1 MAVSTPDKEDD
12 QAWLR
17 YWVIISI
24 FYLAEYLL
32 DLLHFLPFYH
42 VLKISFIIWCLLPD
56 PLSGSKILFELVK
69 VVLTV
74 LVPSFIII
82 SYYHIHTFSFT
93 QYSIHITKNWHQ
105 LWENIKR
112 WHKSLQIFHCHLI
125 FTLHTVS
132 SISRVTP
139 VGCWFPLESAHG
151 QHGAN
156 ESDDNWCHECFE
168 FL

>member
-1 MAVSTPDKEDD
+1 MSTPDKEDD

-42 VLKISFIIWCLLPD
+42 VFKISFIIWCLLPD

-74 LVPSFIII
+74 FFLSDRR
-82 SYYHIHTFSFT
+82 
-93 QYSIHITKNWHQ
+93 QELKNQ
-105 LWENIKR
+105 EEGIL
-112 WHKSLQIFHCHLI
+112 S
-125 FTLHTVS
+125 VY
-132 SISRVTP
+132 
-139 VGCWFPLESAHG
+139 AY
-151 QHGAN
+151 A
-156 ESDDNWCHECFE
+156 
-168 FL
+168 

>member
-1 MAVSTPDKEDD
+1 MSTPDKEDD

-42 VLKISFIIWCLLPD
+42 VFKISFIIWCLLPD

-74 LVPSFIII
+74 FFDPTGAQESRRGNLV
-82 SYYHIHTFSFT
+82 
-93 QYSIHITKNWHQ
+93 
-105 LWENIKR
+105 
-112 WHKSLQIFHCHLI
+112 CACVCMCG
-125 FTLHTVS
+125 TLY
-132 SISRVTP
+132 
-139 VGCWFPLESAHG
+139 
-151 QHGAN
+151 
-156 ESDDNWCHECFE
+156 
-168 FL
+168 

>member
-82 SYYHIHTFSFT
+82 SY
-93 QYSIHITKNWHQ
+93 
-105 LWENIKR
+105 
-112 WHKSLQIFHCHLI
+112 
-125 FTLHTVS
+125 
-132 SISRVTP
+132 P
-139 VGCWFPLESAHG
+139 
-151 QHGAN
+151 
-156 ESDDNWCHECFE
+156 
-168 FL
+168 

>member
-1 MAVSTPDKEDD
+1 MSTPDKEDD

-42 VLKISFIIWCLLPD
+42 VFKISFIIWCLLPD

-74 LVPSFIII
+74 FLIRQELKNKEEGILSVHAYACVGHYI
-82 SYYHIHTFSFT
+82 S
-93 QYSIHITKNWHQ
+93 KNT
-105 LWENIKR
+105 N
-112 WHKSLQIFHCHLI
+112 
-125 FTLHTVS
+125 
-132 SISRVTP
+132 
-139 VGCWFPLESAHG
+139 AHG
-151 QHGAN
+151 
-156 ESDDNWCHECFE
+156 
-168 FL
+168 